1 MTRQFEGKVA
11 LVTGGS
17 SGIGLATALAFSREG
32 AKVVIADVQEG
43 NERKVS
49 DLIRREGGQA
59 VFHECDVSQSY
70 QVRNVVEMILEN
82 FGRLDFACNNA
93 GIEGTQVATADSD
106 EAQWSRILE
115 VNLTGTYLCMKHEIP
130 AMLRNGGGAIVNI
143 SSIAGLAGFAGM
155 GAYVSSKHGM
165 LGLTKTAALEY
176 ATRGIRVNAI
186 CPGVIQT
193 PMIERLL
200 EGDPGL
206 RAQLTAGSPMGRFG
220 RPEEIAAAVT
230 WLCSTGSS
238 YATGQHL
245 TIDGGWSAQ

>member
-17 SGIGLATALAFSREG
+17 SGIGLATALAFAREG

-43 NERKVS
+43 NERTVS

-93 GIEGTQVATADSD
+93 GIEGKQVATADSD

-115 VNLTGTYLCMKHEIP
+115 VNLSGTYLCMKHEIP

-155 GAYVSSKHGM
+155 GAYVASKHGM

-176 ATRGIRVNAI
+176 ATQGIRVNAI

-200 EGDPGL
+200 ESDPGL